1 MAVLGCRGFQNFRA
15 VGNSRAIL
23 FRAILLSPISCFLG
37 GPKWTISFFGVFRVV
52 VGRPNGAIPLA
63 SRSRDLAIKFLT
75 ALIRT
80 PFLAIL
86 SRFSSPPLVLLQV
99 DASFDVPGHSAAW
112 EKNPGTRR
120 AGSRLLASKH
130 NLIGEFDCDLGA
142 CSSASIFLRPP
153 SLLLLSFSS
162 SSPVAFPLALVFPS
176 RRPPSP
182 PFVFLCLITNASLG
196 KRPHPRVRRGPRQSP
211 RTSPSN
217 ENREWHEM
225 PTVRRYWC
233 DS

>member
-1 MAVLGCRGFQNFRA
+1 M
-15 VGNSRAIL
+15 SRFPKFPSGWKLACDSFPCDTFIPDKL
-23 FRAILLSPISCFLG
+23 FLG

-75 ALIRT
+75 VLIRT
-80 PFLAIL
+80 PFSAIL

-99 DASFDVPGHSAAW
+99 DASFDVSGHSAAW

-130 NLIGEFDCDLGA
+130 SRVGEFNCDLGA
-142 CSSASIFLRPP
+142 CSLSSIFLRSSSLLPP
-153 SLLLLSFSS
+153 SSRPRLFRLSCHLPSCFGFHLSS
-162 SSPVAFPLALVFPS
+162 TSLTALP
-176 RRPPSP
+176 
-182 PFVFLCLITNASLG
+182 FLCLITNASLG
-196 KRPHPRVRRGPRQSP
+196 KLPHPRVRRGPRQSP
-211 RTSPSN
+211 RTSPSH
-217 ENREWHEM
+217 ENREWHGLPM
-225 PTVRRYWC
+225 VWRYWC